1 MKTIIKT
8 SVIVGIT
15 MILGLAQ
22 VGAQAGEN
30 SLARPER
37 PEKAEKENERPSLT
51 QVKDA
56 VKSFQD
62 QKKEFIKSQVE
73 LAKTGS
79 GEARDAAR
87 GNAKDASAQL
97 RQESKEAV
105 QAAKRQAMEQARK
118 LAEEAKEAAKE
129 EHRRGKD

>member
-1 MKTIIKT
+1 
-8 SVIVGIT
+8 

-30 SLARPER
+30 SGNRHRPER
-37 PEKAEKENERPSLT
+37 PEKPAQSTSERPSLT

-73 LAKTGS
+73 LAKTGT